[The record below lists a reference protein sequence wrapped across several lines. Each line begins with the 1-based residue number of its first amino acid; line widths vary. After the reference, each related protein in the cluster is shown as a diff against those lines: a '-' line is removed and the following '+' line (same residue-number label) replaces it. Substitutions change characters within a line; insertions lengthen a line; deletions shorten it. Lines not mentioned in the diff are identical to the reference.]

1 MPISLREEPTISVQL
16 LNMTLQITQEEGLDN
31 AALCQ
36 AAGLDLRLLAD
47 WEARVPFSAQN
58 RLWRAILDAS
68 GNEQFGLLVGER
80 FQPQAASTVAYVM
93 MHAPTLGK
101 AMEKCGQYQA
111 LLCDATHLRYHPQE
125 ATFTLEFLV
134 PWVPE
139 TRYTID
145 KMVALF
151 TMVMR
156 QMTCQDIAPVQVGFQ
171 FPAPA
176 DVSGYHR
183 ILPRTEFLFDCDINY
198 IKFKPE
204 DLETPVRGA
213 NVDLYRIFEQ
223 HAQTLLAK
231 HQQTHSLTYLVN
243 AELMKLLRAEAPTVE
258 MVAHNLGM
266 SVRSLQLKLQQENTS
281 FQAIL
286 NETRKELAQLYLRD
300 RHLSKADIAYLLGFS
315 EVSVFSRTFKK
326 WTGSTPSQYQAEL
339 LPS

>member
-1 MPISLREEPTISVQL
+1 MPTLPRQEPTISVQL

-36 AAGLDLRLLAD
+36 AANLDPTVLAD

-58 RLWRAILDAS
+58 RLWRAILDQT
-68 GNEQFGLLVGER
+68 GNEQFGLLAGER

-111 LLCDATHLRYHPQE
+111 LLCDATRLRYHPTK

-134 PWVPE
+134 PWAPE

-151 TMVMR
+151 TVVMR
-156 QMTCQDIAPVQVGFQ
+156 QMTCQQVAPLQIGFT

-176 DVSGYHR
+176 DLRGYHR
-183 ILPRTEFLFDCDINY
+183 LLPQTEFLFDCPTNY
-198 IKFKPE
+198 LKFRPQ
-204 DLETPVRGA
+204 DLALPVRGA
-213 NVDLYRIFEQ
+213 NLELYRIFEQ
-223 HAQTLLAK
+223 HAQTLLAR
-231 HQQTHSLTYLVN
+231 HQQTHSITYLVG
-243 AELMKLLRAEAPTVE
+243 AELMKLLPAQAPAVE
-258 MVAHNLGM
+258 VVAQNLHL
-266 SVRSLQLKLQQENTS
+266 SVRSLQLKLQQENTT

-286 NETRKELAQLYLRD
+286 NETRKDLAQLYLRE

-315 EVSVFSRTFKK
+315 EISVFSRTFRK
-326 WTGSTPSQYQAEL
+326 WTGVSPSQYQAQL
-339 LPS
+339 QG